1 MADFQMV
8 GGENFL
14 DCQKQINFHAP
25 KQSKN
30 HNNIRQK
37 L

>member
-1 MADFQMV
+1 MTDFQMV
-8 GGENFL
+8 GGEKFL
-14 DCQKQINFHAP
+14 DCQEQINFHET

-30 HNNIRQK
+30 HNNIRRK